1 MMAGHV
7 GDGRRLLTVIDN
19 LKLTLI
25 LIFSVASIL
34 LDYILDNTNHYV
46 RDLIYIADRRALQ

>member
-34 LDYILDNTNHYV
+34 LDYILDNANHYV